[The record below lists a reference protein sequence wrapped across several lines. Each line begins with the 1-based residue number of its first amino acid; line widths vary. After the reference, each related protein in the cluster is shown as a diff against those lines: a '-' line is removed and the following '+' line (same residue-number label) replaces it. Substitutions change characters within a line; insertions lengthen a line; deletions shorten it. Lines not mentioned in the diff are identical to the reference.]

1 MKKIIFS
8 LLVFITSPVFAL
20 SASDVNNAGF
30 NELTEQQKIEI
41 LKVVADKKEQVQ
53 QKQQQP
59 SVPDVEKL
67 DQWATVGTKVGQ
79 GLAAAAK
86 EVGVTVNDFAKT
98 PVGKLTA
105 FLIVWNFIGAQL
117 VHIIGGIL
125 IWIVG
130 FGFLHYW
137 CKNSYPDAV
146 KYSKTEKNI
155 FGNYAIESI
164 EKNSMTSSDNG
175 AYLFFMSAIIL
186 TGLATIFTF

>member
-1 MKKIIFS
+1 MNKVIF
-8 LLVFITSPVFAL
+8 VFLAVFSTSIFAL

-30 NELTEQQKIEI
+30 NDLTDQQQIEI
-41 LKVVADKKEQVQ
+41 LKAVADKKAQA
-53 QKQQQP
+53 KQEQQP
-59 SVPDVEKL
+59 AVPNVDQL

-105 FLIVWNFIGAQL
+105 FLIVWNFIGAQI

-130 FGFLHYW
+130 FAFLHYW
-137 CKNSYPDAV
+137 YKHSYPDAV

-175 AYLFFMSAIIL
+175 VYLFFMAAIIL